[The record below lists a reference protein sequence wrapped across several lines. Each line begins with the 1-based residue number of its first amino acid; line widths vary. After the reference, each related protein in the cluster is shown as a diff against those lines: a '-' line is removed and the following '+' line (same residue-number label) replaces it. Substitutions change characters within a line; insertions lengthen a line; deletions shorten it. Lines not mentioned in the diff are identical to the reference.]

1 MRRDGWAGAARLVR
15 RAVAYEWGL
24 WRSLARWILR
34 RPYRV
39 APGAQTFG
47 YVGVVQPILGVFI
60 ALSTIEIPVLD
71 LILRH
76 TLGWPALR
84 HVAIALGVWG
94 VLWMVGLLASLRIHP
109 HVLDDTALRIRNGVS
124 LDVLI
129 PWRAVARVDARYRSL
144 PSSRAVQYD
153 PDDPAV
159 LNLGA
164 GSQTAVDV
172 VLREPLSVRLPSGP
186 SRPVREIR
194 IYADDPRALVA
205 RARRHVPADTPGA
218 NRR

>member
-1 MRRDGWAGAARLVR
+1 MAGVDVVRLAR
-15 RAVAYEWGL
+15 RAVAYEWGM
-24 WRSLARWILR
+24 WRSLARWVLR
-34 RPYRV
+34 RPYPV
-39 APGAQTFG
+39 APGAETFA

-76 TLGWPALR
+76 TVGWPTVR
-84 HVAIALGVWG
+84 HAAIGLGVWG

-109 HVLDDTALRIRNGVS
+109 HVADDTGLRIRNGVS
-124 LDVLI
+124 LDVMI
-129 PWRAVARVDARYRSL
+129 PWSAIARVEARYRSL

-159 LNLGA
+159 LNLGV

-172 VLREPLSVRLPSGP
+172 ALREPLSVRLPKGP
-186 SRPVREIR
+186 SAPVREIR
-194 IYADDPRALVA
+194 LYADNPKALVT
-205 RARRHVPADTPGA
+205 RARRHLPAPDPTQP
-218 NRR
+218 R